1 MGYFSLWQCP
11 GVGGECS
18 SRREF
23 WAVPALGLS
32 QCFSISFHVNGIE
45 RATDRVVLIAGVDD
59 GLGFLIE
66 SQRGDDFKRSR
77 RELAFQLRFR
87 PIEFVEINVLV
98 AVAAGLINEPLA
110 VPRKELDWVERFKI
124 FAVAFFEEGGYER
137 TVCCAVGIKLAMF
150 L

>member
-1 MGYFSLWQCP
+1 M
-11 GVGGECS
+11 
-18 SRREF
+18 
-23 WAVPALGLS
+23 
-32 QCFSISFHVNGIE
+32 
-45 RATDRVVLIAGVDD
+45 
-59 GLGFLIE
+59 
-66 SQRGDDFKRSR
+66 
-77 RELAFQLRFR
+77 AFQLRFR

-150 L
+150 LCTVELDEVDGLSVGSPGDIGEIAVGRVS